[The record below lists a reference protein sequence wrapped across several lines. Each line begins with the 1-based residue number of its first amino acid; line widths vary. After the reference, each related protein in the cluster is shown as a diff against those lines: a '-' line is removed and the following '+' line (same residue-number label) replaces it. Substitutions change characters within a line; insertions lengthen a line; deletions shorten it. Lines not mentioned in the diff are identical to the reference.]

1 MKLGGYFRILLLGL
15 CSLATAGNTIAQSN
29 DAAPSPAASP
39 PLNEQE
45 MRGKKVFM
53 RRCALCHL
61 PPPETKPKMRPSS
74 GPILNGLLKDAKP
87 SKEELVRQIIL
98 KGSARMPGFQ
108 YTLERS
114 EIADL
119 MAFLKTLND
128 LKAYMNGL

>member
-1 MKLGGYFRILLLGL
+1 MLLLGL

-29 DAAPSPAASP
+29 AAASSPAASP
-39 PLNEQE
+39 RLNEQE
-45 MRGKKVFM
+45 MGGKKVFM

-74 GPILNGLLKDAKP
+74 GPVLYGLWKDAKP
-87 SKEELVRQIIL
+87 SKEEFVRQIIL
-98 KGSARMPGFQ
+98 KGSAHMPGFQ
-108 YTLERS
+108 YILERS
-114 EIADL
+114 EIDDL

>member
-1 MKLGGYFRILLLGL
+1 MKIHRQFLILLFGL
-15 CSLATAGNTIAQSN
+15 CSLASAGNAVAQSN
-29 DAAPSPAASP
+29 AASPSPASTSR
-39 PLNEQE
+39 LNEQK

-87 SKEELVRQIIL
+87 GKEEFVRQIIL
-98 KGSARMPGFQ
+98 KGSAHMPGFQ
-108 YTLERS
+108 YILEHS
-114 EIADL
+114 EIDDL
-119 MAFLKTLND
+119 MLFLKTLND